1 MEMMHQ
7 TDETLV
13 QKWEPVLEGIDNEYT
28 RRVTAQLLENQAKSI
43 VEERL
48 SENIT
53 AAATTTGQLG
63 TFQKFAFPL
72 VRRVYP
78 KLLANSLVGVQPMQ
92 GPVSQVFY
100 LGNSRAKNG
109 GTTPATD
116 IQTVYSKFNLTYAG
130 NVASAIGTDTTT
142 GVPYSSGTVPN
153 NTKGTFKTDQGT
165 GAGVGL
171 DGDLADS
178 GFDVS
183 NVLATFAAGAPG
195 AAGAGSDEITAIF
208 GAGAGSGTMGGRIAA
223 WPNPQA
229 VMGYNL
235 SGGERLTG
243 TGIPEMTF
251 HIEQEAVVANTRKM
265 RALWTLEA
273 SQDLK
278 AYHNLDLERE
288 LTDLLSKELQLE
300 IDRELIEDLRMIAYG
315 LRDKNLGGVNQNI
328 MDSSY
333 ISLGNQ
339 AGGQFPGLTGNT
351 AATGTF
357 VPAQFTYDFN
367 GGDGTSSD
375 TSLGAAKVNSNIFVI
390 DFTASDLDL
399 YPRHV
404 GEVYANL
411 LALINLA
418 SQDIY
423 RTTMRG
429 PGNWLLTSPLVCS
442 LLESASKLEGGID
455 RADAP
460 TNIGRNSIEY
470 KGKFMGR
477 YDLYVDPMYPSDE
490 IMVGYKGSGPMDSGY
505 IYAPYIPL
513 QQLPT
518 ITDPESFQPRK
529 GILTRYGKVQIE
541 PMNRFYRII
550 RIVGPTTNYLFSP
563 FSRNTQNLGSATTV

>member
-1 MEMMHQ
+1 MDIMHH
-7 TDETLV
+7 TDEKLV
-13 QKWEPVLEGIDNEYT
+13 QKWEPVLEGIDHDYT

-43 VEERL
+43 VEERI
-48 SENIT
+48 SENAVNGAT
-53 AAATTTGQLG
+53 TTTGQLG

-100 LGNSRAKNG
+100 LGNSRARKG
-109 GTTPATD
+109 GDSAAD
-116 IQTVYSKFNLTYAG
+116 VQTVYSKYNLTYRGLTSQSIGSLESGQAAG
-130 NVASAIGTDTTT
+130 VG
-142 GVPYSSGTVPN
+142 
-153 NTKGTFKTDQGT
+153 GTFNDPDGT
-165 GAGVGL
+165 QFGTAGSGL
-171 DGDLADS
+171 DGDTAQS

-183 NVLATFAAGAPG
+183 NVLAGSGTHV
-195 AAGAGSDEITAIF
+195 AGAGA
-208 GAGAGSGTMGGRIAA
+208 ASGTFGGQIAA
-223 WPNPQA
+223 WPNA
-229 VMGYNL
+229 SSVMGYTL
-235 SGGERLTG
+235 SAGERLTG

-315 LRDKNLGGVNQNI
+315 HHRTAVGGSDLRG
-328 MDSSY
+328 MDNDY
-333 ISLGNQ
+333 ISMGD
-339 AGGQFPGLTGNT
+339 FPGIKDSDSRED
-351 AATGTF
+351 F
-357 VPAQFTYDFN
+357 VPAQFTYDFASGN
-367 GGDGTSSD
+367 TEVTGQTD
-375 TSLGAAKVNSNIFVI
+375 VNSNVFII
-390 DFTASDLDL
+390 DFSQDNPTL

-404 GEVYANL
+404 GEVYSNL
-411 LALINLA
+411 LAVINLA

-429 PGNWLLTSPLVCS
+429 PGNWLLTSPLMCS
-442 LLESASKLEGGID
+442 LLESASKLEGGIQSSD
-455 RADAP
+455 GP
-460 TNIGRNSIEY
+460 TNMGRNSIEF

-477 YDLYVDPMYPSDE
+477 YDLYVDPMYPQDE
-490 IMVGYKGSGPMDSGY
+490 ILVGYKGSNAMDAGL

-518 ITDPESFQPRK
+518 IVDPESFQPRK

-541 PMNRFYRII
+541 PNNRFYRVV
-550 RIVGPTTNYLFSP
+550 RVVGPTANFLFQP
-563 FSRNTQNLGSATTV
+563 FSRNTAFNGAATTV

>member
-1 MEMMHQ
+1 MEMMHRQ
-7 TDETLV
+7 DDTLV
-13 QKWEPVLEGIDNEYT
+13 QKWEPVLEGIDNDYT

-43 VEERL
+43 VEDRL

-109 GTTPATD
+109 GETPASD

-130 NVASAIGTDTTT
+130 NVASAIGSLSASPD
-142 GVPYSSGTVPN
+142 GTQPVGSNGGYP
-153 NTKGTFKTDQGT
+153 GTFELDA
-165 GAGVGL
+165 GAGATGGL
-171 DGDLADS
+171 DGDSAAA

-183 NVLATFAAGAPG
+183 NVLAAGESG
-195 AAGAGSDEITAIF
+195 DEPF
-208 GAGAGSGTMGGRIAA
+208 QGAGAGSGTMGGQIAA
-223 WPNPQA
+223 WPNPDF
-229 VMGYNL
+229 VGGYNL
-235 SGGERLTG
+235 SGGERLAG

-300 IDRELIEDLRMIAYG
+300 IDRELIEDLRMISYG
-315 LRDKNLGGVNQNI
+315 LRDRNVGGVNQNI

-333 ISLGNQ
+333 ISLGDRDN
-339 AGGQFPGLTGNT
+339 GVFPGLDGNT

-367 GGDGTSSD
+367 GANGTGTA
-375 TSLGAAKVNSNIFVI
+375 TSLGSAKTDSNVFVV
-390 DFTASDLDL
+390 DFTTTAIGL

-411 LALINLA
+411 LAVINLA

-429 PGNWLLTSPLVCS
+429 PGNWLLTSPLVAS
-442 LLESASKLEGGID
+442 MLESAAKLEGGIMPN
-455 RADAP
+455 DAP

-490 IMVGYKGSGPMDSGY
+490 IMMGYKGANAMDSGY

-518 ITDPESFQPRK
+518 ITDPETFQPRK

-550 RIVGPTTNYLFSP
+550 RIIGPTSNYLFSP
-563 FSRNTQNLGSATTV
+563 FARNNGVLGTATTV

>member
-1 MEMMHQ
+1 MDIMHQ
-7 TDETLV
+7 TDGTLV
-13 QKWEPVLEGIDNEYT
+13 QKWEPVLEGIDSDYT

-43 VEERL
+43 IDEKIR
-48 SENIT
+48 NIDEAIS

-100 LGNSRAKNG
+100 LGNSRAKEG
-109 GTTPATD
+109 GATN
-116 IQTVYSKFNLTYAG
+116 QTVFSKFNLTYAG
-130 NVASAIGTDTTT
+130 NVAQRIGSA
-142 GVPYSSGTVPN
+142 S
-153 NTKGTFKTDQGT
+153 GT
-165 GAGVGL
+165 GAERQDGTGGKQGTFVDKDGTDIVTQTAGL
-171 DGDLADS
+171 DGDDT
-178 GFDVS
+178 GTFDVS
-183 NVLATFAAGAPG
+183 NVLFVSANATGDLEMRGAGAP
-195 AAGAGSDEITAIF
+195 
-208 GAGAGSGTMGGRIAA
+208 SGTMGGQIAA
-223 WPNPQA
+223 WPNTNF
-229 VMGYNL
+229 VGGYNL

-315 LRDKNLGGVNQNI
+315 LRDRNLGGVNQNI
-328 MDSSY
+328 MDKSY
-333 ISLGNQ
+333 INMGN
-339 AGGQFPGLTGNT
+339 ATDGVYPGLDGNS

-357 VPAQFTYDFN
+357 VPAQFTYDF
-367 GGDGTSSD
+367 DGAEGTGTATEFGS
-375 TSLGAAKVNSNIFVI
+375 AKVDSNIFVI
-390 DFTASDLDL
+390 DFSQSSLSL

-411 LALINLA
+411 LAIINLA

-429 PGNWLLTSPLVCS
+429 PGNWLLTSPLVAS
-442 LLESASKLEGGID
+442 LLESAAKLEGGVMPND
-455 RADAP
+455 GP

-477 YDLYVDPMYPSDE
+477 YDLYVDPMYPTDE
-490 IMVGYKGSGPMDSGY
+490 ILVGYKGQNAMDAGY
-505 IYAPYIPL
+505 VYAPYIPL

-550 RIVGPTTNYLFSP
+550 RIIGPTSNYLFSP
-563 FSRNTQNLGSATTV
+563 FARNDANLGSATTV

>member
-13 QKWEPVLEGIDNEYT
+13 QKWEPVLEGIDNDYT

-43 VEERL
+43 VEDKVR
-48 SENIT
+48 NIDEAIS

-78 KLLANSLVGVQPMQ
+78 QLLANSLVGVQPMQ

-100 LGNSRAKNG
+100 LGNSRARNG
-109 GTTPATD
+109 GAATGD
-116 IQTVYSKFNLTYAG
+116 NQTVFSKFNLTYAG
-130 NVASAIGTDTTT
+130 NVAQQIGSASGTAAQRNVAGGQT
-142 GVPYSSGTVPN
+142 GVAA
-153 NTKGTFKTDQGT
+153 GTFKNADGTDATVTGT
-165 GAGVGL
+165 TGL
-171 DGDLADS
+171 DGDIASD
-178 GFDVS
+178 GYDVS
-183 NVLATFAAGAPG
+183 NVLLTASAGDTIY
-195 AAGAGSDEITAIF
+195 GAGSP
-208 GAGAGSGTMGGRIAA
+208 SGTMGGQIAA
-223 WPNPQA
+223 WPNSRA

-300 IDRELIEDLRMIAYG
+300 IDRELIEDLRQIAYG
-315 LRDKNLGGVNQNI
+315 LHGKTLGGGNQNL

-333 ISLGNQ
+333 INLGTQ
-339 AGGQFPGLTGNT
+339 GGDTFPGLAGNDESVQ
-351 AATGTF
+351 TF

-367 GGDGTSSD
+367 GDVDSDGTSFGS
-375 TSLGAAKVNSNIFVI
+375 AKTNSNIFVV
-390 DFTASDLDL
+390 DFSQSSLDM

-411 LALINLA
+411 LAVINLA

-429 PGNWLLTSPLVCS
+429 PGNWLLTSPLVAS
-442 LLESASKLEGGID
+442 MLESASKLEGGIQA
-455 RADAP
+455 ADGP
-460 TNIGRNSIEY
+460 TNMGRNSIEY

-477 YDLYVDPMYPSDE
+477 YDLYVDPMYPTDE
-490 IMVGYKGSGPMDSGY
+490 IMVGYKGANAMDSGY

-550 RIVGPTTNYLFSP
+550 RIIGPTSNYLFSP
-563 FSRNTQNLGSATTV
+563 FARNTSVLGTATTV

>member
-1 MEMMHQ
+1 MEMMHR
-7 TDETLV
+7 TDDSLV
-13 QKWEPVLEGIDNEYT
+13 QKWGPVLEGIDSDYT
-28 RRVTAQLLENQAKSI
+28 RRTTAQLLENQAKSI
-43 VEERL
+43 IQERL
-48 SENIT
+48 NEDIT

-78 KLLANSLVGVQPMQ
+78 QLIANSIVGVQPMQ

-100 LGNSRAKNG
+100 LGNSRAKQG
-109 GTTPATD
+109 GGSAD
-116 IQTVYSKFNLTYAG
+116 NVQTVYSKFNLTYRG
-130 NVASAIGTDTTT
+130 LTASAIGSEAT
-142 GVPYSSGTVPN
+142 GGGDN
-153 NTKGTFKTDQGT
+153 NGGTFTPNTGT
-165 GAGVGL
+165 GL
-171 DGDLADS
+171 DGDAAQS

-183 NVLATFAAGAPG
+183 NVLAGSGTEILGAGAP
-195 AAGAGSDEITAIF
+195 
-208 GAGAGSGTMGGRIAA
+208 SGTFGGQIAA
-223 WPNPQA
+223 WPNISA

-235 SGGERLTG
+235 SAGERLTG

-251 HIEQEAVVANTRKM
+251 HVEQEAVVANTRKM

-300 IDRELIEDLRMIAYG
+300 IDRELVEDLRMIAYG
-315 LRDKNLGGVNQNI
+315 FRGQNKGGVNQNL
-328 MDSSY
+328 MDNNY
-333 ISLGNQ
+333 VSLGSD
-339 AGGQFPGLTGNT
+339 GTSFPGLGGATN
-351 AATGTF
+351 AATPTTF
-357 VPAQFTYDFN
+357 VPAQFTYDFV
-367 GGDGTSSD
+367 GGGTEIGS
-375 TSLGAAKVNSNIFVI
+375 ANSGSNVFVI
-390 DFTASDLDL
+390 DFSQSSLAL

-411 LALINLA
+411 LAIINLA

-429 PGNWLLTSPLVCS
+429 PGNWLLTSPLVAS
-442 LLESASKLEGGID
+442 LLESAAKLEGGVQP
-455 RADAP
+455 ADGP
-460 TNIGRNSIEY
+460 TNIGGNSIEY

-477 YDLYVDPMYPSDE
+477 YDLYVDPMYPTDE
-490 IMVGYKGSGPMDSGY
+490 IMVGYKGANAMDAGY

-550 RIVGPTTNYLFSP
+550 RIIGPTANYLFSP
-563 FSRNTQNLGSATTV
+563 FARNTAINGSTVS

>member
-1 MEMMHQ
+1 MEMMHR
-7 TDETLV
+7 TDDSLV
-13 QKWEPVLEGIDNEYT
+13 QKWEPVLEGIDSDYT
-28 RRVTAQLLENQAKSI
+28 RRITAQLLENQAKSI

-48 SENIT
+48 SEDIT

-78 KLLANSLVGVQPMQ
+78 QLLANSLVGVQPMQ

-100 LGNSRAKNG
+100 LGNDRARQG
-109 GTTPATD
+109 GGAGNV
-116 IQTVYSKFNLTYAG
+116 QTVYSKYNLTYRG
-130 NVASAIGTDTTT
+130 LTASAIGSD
-142 GVPYSSGTVPN
+142 S
-153 NTKGTFKTDQGT
+153 GT
-165 GAGVGL
+165 GAAGGGFTPNTGAGL
-171 DGDLADS
+171 DGDDAQS
-178 GFDVS
+178 GFDLS
-183 NVLATFAAGAPG
+183 NVLDTLSGSTEMVGAGAP
-195 AAGAGSDEITAIF
+195 
-208 GAGAGSGTMGGRIAA
+208 SGTFGGQIAA
-223 WPNPQA
+223 WPNENA
-229 VMGYNL
+229 IMGFNV
-235 SGGERLTG
+235 SAGERLTG

-315 LRDKNLGGVNQNI
+315 LRDRNLGGVDQRL
-328 MDSSY
+328 MDSDY
-333 ISLGNQ
+333 VSLGT
-339 AGGQFPGLTGNT
+339 AGERFPGLGGATN
-351 AATGTF
+351 AADATTF
-357 VPAQFTYDFN
+357 VPAQFTYDFA
-367 GGDGTSSD
+367 SD
-375 TSLGAAKVNSNIFVI
+375 VPTTGSESSNIFVI
-390 DFTASDLDL
+390 DFSQSSLAL

-411 LALINLA
+411 LAIINLA

-429 PGNWLLTSPLVCS
+429 PGNWLLTSPLVAS
-442 LLESASKLEGGID
+442 LLESASKLEGGVQP
-455 RADAP
+455 ADGP
-460 TNIGRNSIEY
+460 TNIGGNSIEY

-477 YDLYVDPMYPSDE
+477 YDLYVDPMYPTDE
-490 IMVGYKGSGPMDSGY
+490 IMVGYKGANAMDAGY

-541 PMNRFYRII
+541 PYNRFYRII
-550 RIVGPTTNYLFSP
+550 RIIGPTANYLFSP
-563 FSRNTQNLGSATTV
+563 FSRNTTALGGSVS

>member
-1 MEMMHQ
+1 MEMMHR
-7 TDETLV
+7 TDDSLV
-13 QKWEPVLEGIDNEYT
+13 QKWEPVLEGIGSDYT

-43 VEERL
+43 VEEKL
-48 SENIT
+48 SEDIS

-78 KLLANSLVGVQPMQ
+78 QLIANSLVGVQPMQ

-100 LGNSRAKNG
+100 LGNSRARNG
-109 GTTPATD
+109 GAGSD
-116 IQTVYSKFNLTYAG
+116 NRQTVFSKFNLTYLGKTAQRIG
-130 NVASAIGTDTTT
+130 SASGTDAQRRPA
-142 GVPYSSGTVPN
+142 GGPFD
-153 NTKGTFKTDQGT
+153 GTFTESDGT
-165 GAGVGL
+165 QLGVQSAGL
-171 DGDLADS
+171 DGDDAAD
-178 GFDVS
+178 GFDLS
-183 NVLATFAAGAPG
+183 NVLAVSAN
-195 AAGAGSDEITAIF
+195 ELQ
-208 GAGAGSGTMGGRIAA
+208 GAGAGSGTFGGQIAA
-223 WPNPQA
+223 WPNTSA
-229 VMGYNL
+229 VMGYML
-235 SGGERLTG
+235 SAGERLTG

-300 IDRELIEDLRMIAYG
+300 IDRELIEDLRLIAYG
-315 LRDKNLGGVNQNI
+315 VRDRDLGGVDQNL
-328 MDSSY
+328 MDASY
-333 ISLGNQ
+333 INMGDRTSGR
-339 AGGQFPGLTGNT
+339 FPGVQDST
-351 AATGTF
+351 ATGVF
-357 VPAQFTYDFN
+357 VPAQFTYDFE
-367 GGDGTSSD
+367 GAQGTSTATELGSAQESSNVFVVDFSQD
-375 TSLGAAKVNSNIFVI
+375 TMS
-390 DFTASDLDL
+390 L

-411 LALINLA
+411 LAVINLA

-429 PGNWLLTSPLVCS
+429 PGNWLLTSPLVAS
-442 LLESASKLEGGID
+442 LLESAAKLEGGIQP
-455 RADAP
+455 ADGP
-460 TNIGRNSIEY
+460 TNIGGNSIEFR
-470 KGKFMGR
+470 GKFMGR
-477 YDLYVDPMYPSDE
+477 YDLYVDPMYPTDE
-490 IMVGYKGSGPMDSGY
+490 IMVGYKGANAMDSGL

-541 PMNRFYRII
+541 PGNRFYRIV
-550 RIVGPTTNYLFSP
+550 RIIGPTANYLFSP
-563 FSRNTQNLGSATTV
+563 FSRNTTALGGAVS

>member
-1 MEMMHQ
+1 MEMMHR
-7 TDETLV
+7 TDDSLV
-13 QKWEPVLEGIDNEYT
+13 QKWEPVLEGIDNDYT

-48 SENIT
+48 SEDIT

-78 KLLANSLVGVQPMQ
+78 QLLANSLVGVQPMQ

-100 LGNSRAKNG
+100 LGNSRAKSG
-109 GTTPATD
+109 GGAGNV
-116 IQTVYSKFNLTYAG
+116 QTIYSKFNLTYRGLTASSIGSDGAVGGAAG
-130 NVASAIGTDTTT
+130 GIFQTDSGIGTAT
-142 GVPYSSGTVPN
+142 
-153 NTKGTFKTDQGT
+153 
-165 GAGVGL
+165 GL
-171 DGDLADS
+171 DGDAAQS

-183 NVLATFAAGAPG
+183 NVLNTLSGSTEMVGAGAP
-195 AAGAGSDEITAIF
+195 
-208 GAGAGSGTMGGRIAA
+208 SGTFGGRIAG
-223 WPNPQA
+223 WPNPDA
-229 VMGYNL
+229 LMGYTL
-235 SGGERLTG
+235 SAGERLTG

-315 LRDKNLGGVNQNI
+315 LRGRNLGGVNQNL

-333 ISLGNQ
+333 INLGQ
-339 AGGQFPGLTGNT
+339 TGTTFPGLGG
-351 AATGTF
+351 ATNATDSTTF
-357 VPAQFTYDFN
+357 VPAQFTYDF
-367 GGDGTSSD
+367 SD
-375 TSLGAAKVNSNIFVI
+375 DLTNSTGSESSNIFVI
-390 DFTASDLDL
+390 DFSQSSLAL

-411 LALINLA
+411 LAIINLA

-429 PGNWLLTSPLVCS
+429 PGNWLLTSPLVAS
-442 LLESASKLEGGID
+442 LLESAAKLEGGVQP
-455 RADAP
+455 ADGP
-460 TNIGRNSIEY
+460 TNIGGNSIEY

-477 YDLYVDPMYPSDE
+477 YDLYVDPMYPTDE
-490 IMVGYKGSGPMDSGY
+490 IMVGYKGANAMDAGY

-550 RIVGPTTNYLFSP
+550 RIVGPTANYLFSP
-563 FSRNTQNLGSATTV
+563 FARNTRVLGGSVS

>member
-1 MEMMHQ
+1 MMHQ

-13 QKWEPVLEGIDNEYT
+13 QKWEPVLEGIDNDYT

-43 VEERL
+43 VEDKVR
-48 SENIT
+48 NIDEAIS

-78 KLLANSLVGVQPMQ
+78 QLLANSLVGVQPMQ

-100 LGNSRAKNG
+100 LGNSRARNG
-109 GTTPATD
+109 GGAVAD
-116 IQTVYSKFNLTYAG
+116 NQTVFSKFNLTYAG
-130 NVASAIGTDTTT
+130 NVAQQIGSA
-142 GVPYSSGTVPN
+142 SGTGTERSTGPGLGGAQ
-153 NTKGTFKTDQGT
+153 GTFVDKD
-165 GAGVGL
+165 GVQIPTATPGL
-171 DGDLADS
+171 DGDIATD

-183 NVLATFAAGAPG
+183 NVLAVSGT
-195 AAGAGSDEITAIF
+195 SMQ
-208 GAGAGSGTMGGRIAA
+208 GAGAASGTMGGQIAA
-223 WPNPQA
+223 WPNSNA

-251 HIEQEAVVANTRKM
+251 HIEQEAVVAQTRKM

-300 IDRELIEDLRMIAYG
+300 IDRELIEDLRQIAYG
-315 LRDKNLGGVNQNI
+315 LRDQEMGGGNQNLMDSNYINLGTNVN
-328 MDSSY
+328 
-333 ISLGNQ
+333 
-339 AGGQFPGLTGNT
+339 GGGFPGLDS
-351 AATGTF
+351 AADTTTF

-367 GGDGTSSD
+367 GDGAGETQFGS
-375 TSLGAAKVNSNIFVI
+375 AKTNSNVFVV
-390 DFTASDLDL
+390 DFSQSSLDM

-411 LALINLA
+411 LAVINLA

-429 PGNWLLTSPLVCS
+429 PGNWLLTSPLVAS
-442 LLESASKLEGGID
+442 MLESASKLEGGIQA
-455 RADAP
+455 ADGP

-477 YDLYVDPMYPSDE
+477 YDLYVDPMYPTDE
-490 IMVGYKGSGPMDSGY
+490 ILVGYKGANAMDSGY

-541 PMNRFYRII
+541 PMNRFYRVI
-550 RIVGPTTNYLFSP
+550 RIIGPTSNYLFSP
-563 FSRNTQNLGSATTV
+563 FARNNSVLGTATTV

>member
-1 MEMMHQ
+1 MDIMHR

-13 QKWEPVLEGIDNEYT
+13 QKWEPVLEGIDNDYT

-43 VEERL
+43 VEERI
-48 SENIT
+48 SEDISP
-53 AAATTTGQLG
+53 AATTTGQLG

-100 LGNSRAKNG
+100 LGNDRAIGNS
-109 GTTPATD
+109 
-116 IQTVYSKFNLTYAG
+116 IQTVYSKFNLTYKG
-130 NVASAIGTDTTT
+130 LTSETIGSVSGGPGDPIT
-142 GVPYSSGTVPN
+142 G
-153 NTKGTFKTDQGT
+153 GTFDGN
-165 GAGVGL
+165 AGVGL
-171 DGDLADS
+171 DQVGATN
-178 GFDVS
+178 GFDLS
-183 NVLATFAAGAPG
+183 NVLNFS
-195 AAGAGSDEITAIF
+195 AGAGQLQGN
-208 GAGAGSGTMGGRIAA
+208 GAPSGTMGGQIAA
-223 WPNPQA
+223 FPNA
-229 VMGYNL
+229 NSVMGYQL
-235 SGGERLTG
+235 SAGERLTG

-300 IDRELIEDLRMIAYG
+300 IDRELIEDLRMIGYG
-315 LRDKNLGGVNQNI
+315 MRNRSLGGVNQGL
-328 MDSSY
+328 MDDEY
-333 ISLGNQ
+333 IKMGTGN
-339 AGGQFPGLTGNT
+339 GGFPGIVDQNT
-351 AATGTF
+351 EGTF

-367 GGDGTSSD
+367 GAQGLGTD
-375 TSLGAAKVNSNIFVI
+375 TFLGAAQESSNVFVV
-390 DFTASDLDL
+390 DFSASGQPDLF
-399 YPRHV
+399 PRHV

-411 LALINLA
+411 LAVINLA

-429 PGNWLLTSPLVCS
+429 PGNWLLTSPLMAS
-442 LLESASKLEGGID
+442 LMESAAKLEGGIQAGD
-455 RADAP
+455 GP

-477 YDLYVDPMYPSDE
+477 YDLYVDPMYPQDE
-490 IMVGYKGSGPMDSGY
+490 ILIGYKGANAMDAGY
-505 IYAPYIPL
+505 LYAPYIPL

-518 ITDPESFQPRK
+518 VVDPESFQPRK

-541 PMNRFYRII
+541 PYNRFYRII
-550 RIVGPTTNYLFSP
+550 RVIGPTANFLFSP
-563 FSRNTQNLGSATTV
+563 FARNNSILGGAVT